1 MTADAPR
8 PVRAGEELDL
18 GRLAAWMRSQ
28 GLPTEGLSQEQFP
41 KGHSNLTYLIRAG
54 GRELVLRRPPVGSKV
69 KTAHDMG
76 REARILIKLHPAF
89 PLAPK
94 VKRVHQN
101 YYLPMTTA
109 MAVAL
114 FE

>member
-1 MTADAPR
+1 MTTDAPR

-28 GLPTEGLSQEQFP
+28 GLPTDRLSQEQFP
-41 KGHSNLTYLIRAG
+41 TGHSNLTYLIRAG

-76 REARILIKLHPAF
+76 REARILIKL
-89 PLAPK
+89 
-94 VKRVHQN
+94 
-101 YYLPMTTA
+101 
-109 MAVAL
+109 
-114 FE
+114 